1 MISGWAA
8 DHKENRPAKAIVAV
22 IGDQIVARTLA
33 AARRIDIEG
42 GIGSG
47 INPAGFTMDVRKRGN
62 LPTESEPIRVFAL
75 TADGHAV
82 QLAADP
88 GLLCA
93 PVARASFPADI

>member
-1 MISGWAA
+1 
-8 DHKENRPAKAIVAV
+8 V

-62 LPTESEPIRVFAL
+62 LPTE
-75 TADGHAV
+75 
-82 QLAADP
+82 
-88 GLLCA
+88 
-93 PVARASFPADI
+93 ASRSVYMP